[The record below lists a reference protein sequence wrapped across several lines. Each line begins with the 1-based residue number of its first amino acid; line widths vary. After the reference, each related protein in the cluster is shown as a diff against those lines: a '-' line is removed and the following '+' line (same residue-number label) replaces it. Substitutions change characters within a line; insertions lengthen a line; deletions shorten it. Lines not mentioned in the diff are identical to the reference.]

1 MLIRL
6 YATLRPLAGG
16 KHAEVDAAPG
26 DTVGAVLSR
35 LADRHPAL
43 EGQILTPDR
52 QALLPHVQVFL
63 GGQSIRHMQ
72 GLATVLEKNADMAV
86 FPPVAGG

>member
-16 KHAEVDAAPG
+16 KHAEVPAAPG
-26 DTVGAVLSR
+26 ETVRTVLER
-35 LADRHPAL
+35 LLALHPGLAGEL
-43 EGQILTPDR
+43 LTPDG
-52 QALLPHVQVFL
+52 QALLPHVQIFIA
-63 GGQSIRHMQ
+63 GESIRHMQ
-72 GLATVLEKNADMAV
+72 GLDTELDGATQMAI